1 MSHPILD
8 LLHHSISD
16 VLLDYQSTT
25 SAANLQQNDIF
36 FFKFWFKI
44 LLTDLSL
51 VEVDGIDHTLHS
63 CIEVSRIEH
72 DKGGFPSQLEGELLS
87 APSRGLAEDLPHL
100 R

>member
-1 MSHPILD
+1 MSSWTISRLPALQTYSKRTILKK
-8 LLHHSISD
+8 
-16 VLLDYQSTT
+16 
-25 SAANLQQNDIF
+25 
-36 FFKFWFKI
+36 KFWFKI
-44 LLTDLSL
+44 LLTNLSL

-72 DKGGFPSQLEGELLS
+72 NKGGFPSQLEGKLLP